1 MVWIGVITVQH
12 GRDAGWYF
20 LSAAVAD
27 RQQRLVKI
35 DDETYDLVTVDGAR
49 RARFT
54 LSRDTAT
61 SSDNVEL
68 MGLDHPLIQE
78 ELGRW
83 RSVPPEDI
91 GIAVSGDVDAP
102 VVLSLWMV
110 EASAG
115 NGERRVVVQ
124 PIAVKQDGTR
134 EPKVERQA
142 EQYLQ
147 APITSSRFA
156 PEQRQELFAQAVEPT
171 LQRELK
177 HKGAANGDG
186 SYSTELIGYVEIMN
200 QGA

>member
-1 MVWIGVITVQH
+1 V
-12 GRDAGWYF
+12 RF

-35 DDETYDLVTVDGAR
+35 DDETYDLVTADGTR

-91 GIAVSGDVDAP
+91 GIAVSGDVGAP
-102 VVLSLWMV
+102 VLLSLWMV
-110 EASAG
+110 ETSAG
-115 NGERRVVVQ
+115 NGERRIVVQ

-134 EPKVERQA
+134 VPAVERQV

-147 APITSSRFA
+147 APVTSPEFA
-156 PEQRQELFAQAVEPT
+156 PEQRQELFEQVVEPT

-186 SYSTELIGYVEIMN
+186 SYSAELIGYVEIVN